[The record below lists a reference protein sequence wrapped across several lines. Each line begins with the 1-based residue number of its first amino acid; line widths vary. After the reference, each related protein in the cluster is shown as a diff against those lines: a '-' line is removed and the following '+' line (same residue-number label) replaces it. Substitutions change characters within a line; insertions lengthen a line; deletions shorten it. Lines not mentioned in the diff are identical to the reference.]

1 MGAPTEV
8 ARAQMGAAAK
18 RREKR
23 KAAKAQAAAPE
34 SAPGPKSPASR
45 SRAAQPKA
53 SPKKKTAKA
62 AKPPPADAEDD
73 DVIVEYV
80 AAPLELDGSFAELGA
95 VVEKFNKREDG
106 YAATYVKPEDLPNRA
121 DGLDAEGVK
130 AEDGVAEVK
139 AEDFGEDDEDEDEDD
154 AHGTDGGMS
163 NKARKAANRMRVA
176 ELKQLCA
183 RPEVVEAWDVA
194 ADDPRLLVYLKSYRN
209 TVPVPQHWCQKRAFL
224 AGKRGL
230 EKPPWQLPSFIEATG
245 IQKLRDAYAE
255 KEEGKRLK
263 QKGKDAT
270 TAKMGKIDIDYQVL
284 HDAFFKF
291 QTKPKM
297 TALGEVYYE
306 GKEYETPVAGKR
318 PGWLSEETR
327 EALGMSEDGPPPW
340 LINMQRYGPPP
351 SYPHLKIPGVS
362 APIPNGAQF
371 GYHPGGWGK
380 PPVDQFGRPVYG
392 DVFGVG
398 GERPDEST
406 PYDLVLR
413 KDEPWGA
420 LEDVQEESEEESEE
434 EEEVES
440 EEEEDDEAE
449 EAAAEPDKLEP
460 LDLRKEKR
468 GGEDEGPP
476 QLYRVLDVKDASVA
490 EGSLMGSAHT
500 YVVPGAGDAVGA
512 APGAAAKRARREPA
526 AGATEIA
533 LAPEDLER
541 GMDDAAVAARFEAE
555 TAARRAAAAP
565 EDFSDMVAENARKS
579 KRKADAKKKESDA
592 KKFKF

>member
-1 MGAPTEV
+1 
-8 ARAQMGAAAK
+8 MGAAAK

-34 SAPGPKSPASR
+34 PAPGPKSPASR

-53 SPKKKTAKA
+53 SPKKKPAKA
-62 AKPPPADAEDD
+62 AKAPPADAEDD

-106 YAATYVKPEDLPNRA
+106 YAATYVKPEDLPNRTN
-121 DGLDAEGVK
+121 GLDTDGVK
-130 AEDGVAEVK
+130 TEDGVAERDAVK
-139 AEDFGEDDEDEDEDD
+139 QEDAGVRSDDDDEDDD
-154 AHGTDGGMS
+154 AHLDGGLS

-194 ADDPRLLVYLKSYRN
+194 AADPRLLVYLKSYRN

-230 EKPPWQLPSFIEATG
+230 EKPPWRLPSFIEATG

-255 KEEGKRLK
+255 KEEGKKLK

-297 TALGEVYYE
+297 TAVGEVYYE
-306 GKEYETPVAGKR
+306 GKEYETPVEGKR

-327 EALGMSEDGPPPW
+327 EALGVAEDGPPPW

-362 APIPNGAQF
+362 APIPAGAQF

-380 PPVDQFGRPVYG
+380 PPVDALGRPIYG

-420 LEDVQEESEEESEE
+420 LEDVDESEDESEGESDE
-434 EEEVES
+434 EGSLAEGS
-440 EEEEDDEAE
+440 EPDAAE
-449 EAAAEPDKLEP
+449 EAAGAEPEALEP

-468 GGEDEGPP
+468 GKGEEDEGPP
-476 QLYRVLDVKDASVA
+476 QLYRVLDVEDASVA

-512 APGAAAKRARREPA
+512 APGAASKRARREPA
-526 AGATEIA
+526 AGAAEIA
-533 LAPEDLER
+533 LNPEDLER

>member
-1 MGAPTEV
+1 
-8 ARAQMGAAAK
+8 MGAAAK

-34 SAPGPKSPASR
+34 PAPGPKSPASR

-53 SPKKKTAKA
+53 SPKKKPAKA

-73 DVIVEYV
+73 DVIIEYV
-80 AAPLELDGSFAELGA
+80 AAPLEVDGSFAELGA

-106 YAATYVKPEDLPNRA
+106 YAATYVKPEDLPNRTN
-121 DGLDAEGVK
+121 GLDAEGVK
-130 AEDGVAEVK
+130 TEDGVAERDAVK
-139 AEDFGEDDEDEDEDD
+139 PEDGGVRSDEEDDEDDD
-154 AHGTDGGMS
+154 ARLNDGLS

-194 ADDPRLLVYLKSYRN
+194 AADPRLLVYLKSYRN

-230 EKPPWQLPSFIEATG
+230 EKPPWRLPSFIEATG

-297 TALGEVYYE
+297 TAMGEVYYE
-306 GKEYETPVAGKR
+306 GKEYETPVAGAR
-318 PGWLSEETR
+318 PGALSEETR
-327 EALGMSEDGPPPW
+327 NALGVAEDGPPPW

-362 APIPNGAQF
+362 APIPVGAQF

-380 PPVDQFGRPVYG
+380 PPVDALGRPIYG

-398 GERPDEST
+398 GEQPDEST

-420 LEDVQEESEEESEE
+420 LEDLEEEESEDESDDE
-434 EEEVES
+434 EEAEDEP
-440 EEEEDDEAE
+440 EDDEAE
-449 EAAAEPDKLEP
+449 EAAGAEPEALEP

-468 GGEDEGPP
+468 GKGEEDEGPP
-476 QLYRVLDVKDASVA
+476 QLYRVLDVEDASVA

-512 APGAAAKRARREPA
+512 APGAASKRARREPA
-526 AGATEIA
+526 VGATEIA
-533 LAPEDLER
+533 LDPEDLER

>member
-1 MGAPTEV
+1 
-8 ARAQMGAAAK
+8 MGAAAK

-34 SAPGPKSPASR
+34 PAPAPKSPASR
-45 SRAAQPKA
+45 SRAAKTKA

-73 DVIVEYV
+73 DVIIEYV

-106 YAATYVKPEDLPNRA
+106 YAATYVKPEDLPNRGT
-121 DGLDAEGVK
+121 DGLDGVK
-130 AEDGVAEVK
+130 AEDGVAERDAVK
-139 AEDFGEDDEDEDEDD
+139 TEDDSQHEDEDDEDDD
-154 AHGTDGGMS
+154 TYETDGGVS
-163 NKARKAANRMRVA
+163 NKARKVANRMRVA

-194 ADDPRLLVYLKSYRN
+194 AADPRLLVYLKSYRN

-255 KEEGKRLK
+255 KEEGKKLK

-297 TALGEVYYE
+297 TAVGEVYYE
-306 GKEYETPVAGKR
+306 GKEYETPVEGKR

-327 EALGMSEDGPPPW
+327 EALGVAEDGPPPW

-362 APIPNGAQF
+362 APIPAGAQF

-380 PPVDQFGRPVYG
+380 PPVDALGRPIYG

-420 LEDVQEESEEESEE
+420 LEDADESEDESEGESDE
-434 EEEVES
+434 EGSLAEGS
-440 EEEEDDEAE
+440 EPDAAE
-449 EAAAEPDKLEP
+449 EAAGAEPEALEP

-468 GGEDEGPP
+468 GKGEEDEGPP
-476 QLYRVLDVKDASVA
+476 QLYRVLDVEDASVA

-500 YVVPGAGDAVGA
+500 YVVPGAGGAVGA
-512 APGAAAKRARREPA
+512 APGAALRRARREPA

-533 LAPEDLER
+533 LDPEDLER

>member
-1 MGAPTEV
+1 
-8 ARAQMGAAAK
+8 MGAAAK

-34 SAPGPKSPASR
+34 PAPGPKSPASR

-53 SPKKKTAKA
+53 SPKKKPAKA

-73 DVIVEYV
+73 DVIIEYV
-80 AAPLELDGSFAELGA
+80 AAPLEVDGSFAELGA

-106 YAATYVKPEDLPNRA
+106 YAATYVKPEDLPNRTN
-121 DGLDAEGVK
+121 GLDAEGVK
-130 AEDGVAEVK
+130 TEDGVAERDAVK
-139 AEDFGEDDEDEDEDD
+139 PEDGGVRSDEEDDEDDD
-154 AHGTDGGMS
+154 ARLNDGLS

-194 ADDPRLLVYLKSYRN
+194 AADPRLLVYLKSYRN

-230 EKPPWQLPSFIEATG
+230 EKPPWRLPSFIEATG

-297 TALGEVYYE
+297 TAVGEVYYE

-380 PPVDQFGRPVYG
+380 PPVDALGRPIYG

-420 LEDVQEESEEESEE
+420 LEDVDESEDESEGESDE
-434 EEEVES
+434 EGSLAEGS
-440 EEEEDDEAE
+440 EPDAAE
-449 EAAAEPDKLEP
+449 EAAGAEPEALEP

-468 GGEDEGPP
+468 GKGEEDEGPP
-476 QLYRVLDVKDASVA
+476 QLYRVLDVEDASVA

-512 APGAAAKRARREPA
+512 APGAASKRARREPA
-526 AGATEIA
+526 VGATEIA
-533 LAPEDLER
+533 LDPEDLER

>member
-1 MGAPTEV
+1 
-8 ARAQMGAAAK
+8 
-18 RREKR
+18 
-23 KAAKAQAAAPE
+23 
-34 SAPGPKSPASR
+34 
-45 SRAAQPKA
+45 
-53 SPKKKTAKA
+53 
-62 AKPPPADAEDD
+62 
-73 DVIVEYV
+73 
-80 AAPLELDGSFAELGA
+80 
-95 VVEKFNKREDG
+95 
-106 YAATYVKPEDLPNRA
+106 
-121 DGLDAEGVK
+121 
-130 AEDGVAEVK
+130 
-139 AEDFGEDDEDEDEDD
+139 
-154 AHGTDGGMS
+154 MS
-163 NKARKAANRMRVA
+163 NKARKVANRMRVA

-194 ADDPRLLVYLKSYRN
+194 AADPRLLVYLKSYRN

-255 KEEGKRLK
+255 KEEGKKLK

-297 TALGEVYYE
+297 TAVGEVYYE
-306 GKEYETPVAGKR
+306 GKEYETPVEGKR

-327 EALGMSEDGPPPW
+327 EALGVAEDGPPPW

-362 APIPNGAQF
+362 APIPAGAQF

-380 PPVDQFGRPVYG
+380 PPVDALGRPIYG

-420 LEDVQEESEEESEE
+420 LEDADESEDESEGESDE
-434 EEEVES
+434 EGSLAEGSEPDAAEEAPRDS
-440 EEEEDDEAE
+440 RCEEDD
-449 EAAAEPDKLEP
+449 
-460 LDLRKEKR
+460 
-468 GGEDEGPP
+468 G
-476 QLYRVLDVKDASVA
+476 
-490 EGSLMGSAHT
+490 
-500 YVVPGAGDAVGA
+500 
-512 APGAAAKRARREPA
+512 
-526 AGATEIA
+526 
-533 LAPEDLER
+533 APEDNKALQMEVLYCIQKGVHETSAYAEGR
-541 GMDDAAVAARFEAE
+541 GKETLRGVDEDGDDYQAIDPSTDVCIILKPNGATTLVESQPKRSASSTLGASDALRGSYSASLRGSGSSGMPLLGGGHGRPRSAARCQRAVAAPRTVRRHTGSQPAW
-555 TAARRAAAAP
+555 TARVMASGGATARSMHGRSA
-565 EDFSDMVAENARKS
+565 
-579 KRKADAKKKESDA
+579 
-592 KKFKF
+592 

>member
-1 MGAPTEV
+1 
-8 ARAQMGAAAK
+8 MGAAAK

-130 AEDGVAEVK
+130 AEDGVAERDAVK
-139 AEDFGEDDEDEDEDD
+139 PEDGGVRSDEEDDEDDD
-154 AHGTDGGMS
+154 ARLNDGLS

-420 LEDVQEESEEESEE
+420 LEDADESEDESEGESDE
-434 EEEVES
+434 EGSLAEGS
-440 EEEEDDEAE
+440 EPDAAE
-449 EAAAEPDKLEP
+449 EAAGAEPEALEP

-468 GGEDEGPP
+468 GKGEEDEGPP
-476 QLYRVLDVKDASVA
+476 QLYRVLDVEDASVA

-500 YVVPGAGDAVGA
+500 YVVPGAGGAVGA
-512 APGAAAKRARREPA
+512 APGAAQRRARREPA

-533 LAPEDLER
+533 LDPEDLER